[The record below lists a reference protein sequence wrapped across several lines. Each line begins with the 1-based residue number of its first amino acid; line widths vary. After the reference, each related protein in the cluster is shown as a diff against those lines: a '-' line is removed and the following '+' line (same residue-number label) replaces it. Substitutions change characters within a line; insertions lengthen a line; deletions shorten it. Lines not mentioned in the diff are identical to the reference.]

1 MGRLSPG
8 QWFEVG
14 AWLVVAGAAYGFSL
28 QFDRDI
34 EMYRFG
40 AAGWPRLIIL
50 LIALGALG
58 QFVQDLRRAQDK
70 PLSETG
76 YFDRFSEHGAGFF
89 LRMGL
94 TLALPIVYAG
104 LLQGMGYYFLTPLF
118 LIAYLYL
125 TGEHRIKP
133 LILVPLFLY
142 LVVTFIFTRL
152 LYVGLPTG
160 YWPGFYD
167 FGTWFVVL
175 VRGT

>member
-1 MGRLSPG
+1 MGRLRPG

-14 AWLVVAGAAYGFSL
+14 AWLVIAGAAYGFSL

-34 EMYRFG
+34 EMYKFG

-58 QFVQDLRRAQDK
+58 QFAQDLRKGQD
-70 PLSETG
+70 ETAPEVA
-76 YFDRFSEHGAGFF
+76 YLDRFGDHGSHFF

-94 TLALPIVYAG
+94 TMALPIVYAG

-133 LILVPLFLY
+133 LILVPLFIY
-142 LVVTFIFTRL
+142 AAVTIIFTRL

-167 FGTWFVVL
+167 FGNWFVVVL
-175 VRGT
+175 RSI